1 MRSIFSLPQIKVY
14 HVGNTE
20 IQKRN
25 PTDMTL
31 ERRCM
36 DVVTT
41 SKR

>member
-1 MRSIFSLPQIKVY
+1 MLCPSR
-14 HVGNTE
+14 HT
-20 IQKRN
+20 
-25 PTDMTL
+25 TL